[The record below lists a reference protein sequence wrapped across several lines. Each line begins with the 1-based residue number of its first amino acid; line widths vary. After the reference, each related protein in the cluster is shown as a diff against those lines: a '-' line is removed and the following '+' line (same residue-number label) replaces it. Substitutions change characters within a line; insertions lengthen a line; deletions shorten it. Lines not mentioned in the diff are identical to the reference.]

1 MRKKLFY
8 MSIHFRAI
16 TRYNWSMLTGL
27 KVNADQEK
35 FVFSN
40 VTILAKAFAFR
51 NDNSRVFAIYNE
63 DIPVGMLMQRD
74 FIKEEKLTCLLDQ
87 FMIAEQYQGKGF
99 GKAAMQLWLSMIKKE
114 EKYESIILC
123 YKEGNVTTRNLYLRL
138 GFHHTGVVYDD
149 EIIMEYDLKD
159 KA

>member
-8 MSIHFRAI
+8 MSIHFRVI
-16 TRYNWSMLTGL
+16 TRYNWSVLTEL
-27 KVNADQEK
+27 KVNDDQEK

-40 VTILAKAFAFR
+40 VAILAKAFAFR

-63 DIPVGMLMQRD
+63 DIPIGMLMQRD
-74 FIKEEKLTCLLDQ
+74 FIKDGILACLLDQ

-99 GKAAMQLWLSMIKKE
+99 GKSAMQLWLSMVEKE
-114 EKYESIILC
+114 EKYDSIILC
-123 YKEGNVTTRNLYLRL
+123 YKEGNVASRNLYLKL

-149 EIIMEYDLKD
+149 EIIMEYDLKN